1 MASPSC
7 GQKEIMAVG
16 FIPNPST
23 EFSASS
29 QQKEVLE
36 IAARMVDA
44 HLQMDSSYTQL
55 IDLLKGTSGL
65 PSVSGLTDQ
74 DYPGVTG
81 LGSSIKSL
89 SQVKVVNRVPLPVEL
104 VEQFGHMQSNCQ
116 MGLFTDIERAWLTI
130 DSDIFIWR
138 YDDGGDLAYFDG
150 LSETILS
157 VNLVRP
163 KPGIFLN
170 HVSFLLCLT
179 TPVEIVLLGV
189 SFNRQQENAPIYEEM
204 HLLAEP
210 LFSIPTDN
218 TYMLTILGIHNGR
231 IFMGGKDGCLYELAY
246 QARDGWFS
254 RKCQKI
260 NHSSSYLSFLVPA
273 FLNFTFSEEDSII
286 QIEVDNSRHILYTRS
301 EKGGIQ
307 VFDLGNDG
315 KQTSRITG
323 LSQNSI
329 IEQAV
334 HIAKTIDRSHFH
346 PIVHISSIELTESF
360 FVHLVAITQ
369 TGVRL
374 YFTTTT
380 LSHPEIR
387 PVTLALLHVRLP
399 PGFSAN
405 APPDRPSNVHLA
417 HYKKGTVLLASARND
432 DSDILWA
439 MSNDTF
445 PFQPLLMEIHTIL
458 PVTGRTW
465 AMAEV
470 PISQPPKPFC
480 SMVINNISV
489 LTEPPLLVT
498 QHMEYPR
505 QFVLLSAQ
513 GSHIIV
519 KPRPVDQLR
528 QLLLDNNGPDC
539 EAVKTFFSV
548 HKETQACAS
557 CLILAC
563 SNSPQDKQVANWA
576 TRAFFLYG
584 GEPHINFPA
593 ATGTQNPVMTPHSPI
608 YGGANRSVGQVWS
621 STPTVGNPVNS
632 PTIPVSPVSPVG
644 GFDQSQQVFQ
654 SQNPMQSSAMPV
666 TGPEIVYSGKHNGL
680 FLYFSRI
687 LRPIWNINIVSNVPS
702 KNEQNEVGQFL
713 ASNVN
718 STDISNYLE
727 KLKALRDFVQD
738 NSQFSV
744 NMGAININPVQN
756 LPQRVLNYLCPENF
770 NPSEANQMQQQLQKK
785 SQAEAEIQERA
796 SLVNLHQLIHY
807 TCEVLGLWKVLCDHQ
822 FHVISN
828 LLTPELKTQ
837 IKSMVF
843 RDLIISGKEVTTA
856 LVNALINLYLDDNA
870 TTDAISNRLREVCP
884 SIYRN
889 EDALFSKAHEKLL
902 SAKTIQNIQEREN
915 ILKESLQL
923 CKQISS
929 QLNLRAVCGLFQAV
943 HYYDGIVDLCLSAAQ
958 KRDPQNIALHY
969 YNNGEP
975 PDDNQGLQAY
985 LNRMECYKSV
995 MEVLGQLLSITASH
1009 PQAPNVPKSPGPPA
1023 SEDYCLLTPEEAK
1036 SYVEHIFQ
1044 IALKC
1049 GDELFHVALYDWLI
1063 ECHQL
1068 EKLLEIKSSYL
1079 EKYLKR
1085 CNSVQPNNLA
1095 YIDLMWKYYE
1105 KNHSYAA
1112 AARIL
1117 AKLADKHGTDINL
1130 QQRIQYLA
1138 HAIMC
1143 IKSSEMRITA
1153 SGEGEFLHELE
1164 EKMEVARIQQRI
1176 FEMLQQRSDL
1186 RGVPDALSR
1195 LNADL
1200 LDITELFEKF
1210 AHPFDLPECELAIIH
1225 CAGHYDPTLVENLWQ
1240 RIIDR
1245 EINVTANNTVQT
1257 RMEVLANKLKSLGKI
1272 YIVSQKYFPL
1282 AFLVRYL
1289 EEKLS
1294 SEQFDVKWTFTT
1306 MLSIG
1311 IHLPQLLDVYHR
1323 LYKSKV
1329 PSLHIKRPLHLLN
1342 VLCHLLNTYV
1352 DNPKTVSQSERRQLT
1367 THCLDMVACY
1377 LVDVQSMNDTDPAI
1391 QNLTSE
1397 LRSVQYRLERIT

>member
-1 MASPSC
+1 
-7 GQKEIMAVG
+7 MAVE
-16 FIPNPST
+16 FAPNPS
-23 EFSASS
+23 SAFNISS
-29 QQKEVLE
+29 QQKEALE

-55 IDLLKGTSGL
+55 IDLLKGTSGI

-81 LGSSIKSL
+81 LGSSLKSL
-89 SQVKVVNRVPLPVEL
+89 SQVKIVNRVPLPVEL

-138 YDDGGDLAYFDG
+138 YEDGGDLAYFDG

-189 SFNRQQENAPIYEEM
+189 SFNRQQENAPVYEEM

-218 TYMLTILGIHNGR
+218 SYMLTISGIHNGR

-260 NHSSSYLSFLVPA
+260 NHSSSYLSFLVPS
-273 FLNFTFSEEDSII
+273 FLNFAFSEEDPIV
-286 QIEVDNSRHILYTRS
+286 QIEIDNSRYILYTRS

-315 KQTSRITG
+315 KQTSRVTG
-323 LSQNSI
+323 LSQNAI
-329 IEQAV
+329 VEQAV

-346 PIVHISSIELTESF
+346 PIVHISSVELPESF
-360 FVHLVAITQ
+360 LVHLVAITQ

-374 YFTTTT
+374 YFTTTS
-380 LSHPEIR
+380 LIHPEIR
-387 PVTLALLHVRLP
+387 PVTLSLLHVRLP

-417 HYKKGTVLLASARND
+417 HYRKGTALLASARND

-445 PFQPLLMEIHTIL
+445 PFQPILMEIHTIL
-458 PVTGRTW
+458 PITGRTW

-470 PISQPPKPFC
+470 PILQPPKPFC
-480 SMVINNISV
+480 PMVFNNINV
-489 LTEPPLLVT
+489 YTEPPLLVT

-505 QFVLLSAQ
+505 QFVLLS
-513 GSHIIV
+513 
-519 KPRPVDQLR
+519 
-528 QLLLDNNGPDC
+528 
-539 EAVKTFFSV
+539 
-548 HKETQACAS
+548 ETQACAT

-563 SNSPQDKQVANWA
+563 SNLPQDKQVANWA
-576 TRAFFLYG
+576 TLAFFRYG
-584 GEPHINFPA
+584 GEPHITFPA
-593 ATGTQNPVMTPHSPI
+593 ATGPQNPVMTPHSPL
-608 YGGANRSVGQVWS
+608 YGLGSRTAGQVWS
-621 STPTVGNPVNS
+621 STPAVGNPVTS
-632 PTIPVSPVSPVG
+632 PAIPVSPVMPVG
-644 GFDQSQQVFQ
+644 AFDHSQQPFQ
-654 SQNPMQSSAMPV
+654 PQSTLQTSAMPV

-687 LRPIWNINIVSNVPS
+687 LRPIWNVNIVSNVPS
-702 KNEQNEVGQFL
+702 KNEQNEVGEFL

-718 STDISNYLE
+718 STDISIYLE

-744 NMGAININPVQN
+744 NMGASNINPIQN
-756 LPQRVLNYLCPENF
+756 LPQRVLNYIRPDCF

-837 IKSMVF
+837 IKSMIF

-902 SAKTIQNIQEREN
+902 SAKTIQNNQEREN

-929 QLNLRAVCGLFQAV
+929 QLNLRAVCVLFQAV

-1023 SEDYCLLTPEEAK
+1023 SEDYSLLTPEEAK
-1036 SYVEHIFQ
+1036 SYVEHTFQ

-1063 ECHQL
+1063 ECHQM
-1068 EKLLEIKSSYL
+1068 EKLLEIKSPYL
-1079 EKYLKR
+1079 ERYLKR
-1085 CNSVQPNNLA
+1085 CNSVQPNNIA

-1117 AKLADKHGTDINL
+1117 AKLADKHGTEINL

-1245 EINVTANNTVQT
+1245 EINATANNTTQT

-1272 YIVSQKYFPL
+1272 YILSQKYFPL
-1282 AFLVRYL
+1282 AFLIRYL

-1306 MLSIG
+1306 LLSIG
-1311 IHLPQLLDVYHR
+1311 VPLPQLLDVYHR

-1329 PSLHIKRPLHLLN
+1329 SSLHIKRPLHLLH
-1342 VLCHLLNTYV
+1342 VLCQLLNTYV
-1352 DNPKTVSQSERRQLT
+1352 DNPKSISQSERRQLT
-1367 THCLDMVACY
+1367 TQCLDMVACY
-1377 LVDVQSMNDTDPAI
+1377 LVDVQSMNDSDPAI

-1397 LRSVQYRLERIT
+1397 LRSVQYKLERIT